1 MKPLSLSENIS
12 YKWVAMFIVMIGVFM
27 TLLST
32 TIVNITLPKM
42 MAELNTDTLGIQWVV
57 ITYMISAAI
66 AMPVTAWLGAAIG
79 RRYTYIIGLVIFTG
93 ASLFCGQAWNLE
105 SMNIARLIQGIGEGI
120 IVVTALTILYETFPQ
135 NEKGLSMGI
144 FGLGACFA
152 PALGPTLGGY
162 LTEHLSWR
170 WVFYINLPVGLLGLL
185 LALVWLRETKPEE
198 ERLLRFDWIGFSM
211 MALMFSCLITFLAR
225 GQEKEWLHSDFIL
238 TLIVL
243 FGISLAAF
251 LIWEGRSKAPLIDLR
266 LFKDPVFS
274 LCVLILV
281 LGSMAIYGV
290 FFLLPLYLVGLRL
303 YPTTMAGLLMLPGSL
318 ATGVG
323 VVIGGILSDRWRSK
337 PVLLISTIGLAWTSF
352 HLSTLNLYTPKE
364 IFLFDFI
371 LWGGMMGLFFAPALT
386 LALSRLPAERVN
398 MGSSIQNSLR
408 LVAGSIG
415 TSVAV
420 TILAR
425 KSAYHFEALSAKLT
439 YDNIAFKQLFPKF
452 SSYLLGKGGSVV
464 DKQALAMAEMT
475 IQQTATSYAF
485 QSCFIYLSLFALL
498 AAVLVLFIREPKV
511 KVKRASVVH

>member
-1 MKPLSLSENIS
+1 MKPLSLSENIN
-12 YKWVAMFIVMIGVFM
+12 YKWVATFIVMIGVFM
-27 TLLST
+27 TLLDT

-57 ITYMISAAI
+57 ISYLIGSAI
-66 AMPVTAWLGAAIG
+66 FMTMTAWLGAAIG
-79 RRYTYIIGLVIFTG
+79 HRYTYILGLTLFTSMS
-93 ASLFCGQAWNLE
+93 ALCGQAWNLE
-105 SMNIARLIQGIGEGI
+105 SMNTARFIQGIGEGI
-120 IVVTALTILYETFPQ
+120 VVVIGLTILFEVFPED
-135 NEKGLSMGI
+135 EKGLAIGI
-144 FGLGACFA
+144 YGLGASFA

-170 WVFYINLPVGLLGLL
+170 WIFYVNLPVGLLGLL
-185 LALVWLRETKPEE
+185 LSLAFLKESRPAE
-198 ERLLRFDWIGFSM
+198 ERLWRFDWMGFSM
-211 MALMFSCLITFLAR
+211 MAFMFSCLITFLAK

-238 TLIVL
+238 TLIVF
-243 FGISLAAF
+243 FGLSLAAYLF
-251 LIWEGRSKAPLIDLR
+251 WEGRSKAPLIDLR

-274 LCVLILV
+274 VCVLIIV
-281 LGSMAIYGV
+281 LGSMAAYGV
-290 FFLLPLYLVGLRL
+290 FFLLPLYLMQLRL
-303 YPTTMAGLLMLPGSL
+303 YPTSMAGLLMLPGSL
-318 ATGVG
+318 AAGVG
-323 VVIGGILSDRWRSK
+323 VVIGGVLSDRWRAK
-337 PVLLISTIGLAWTSF
+337 PILLIGTIGLAWTSF
-352 HLSTLNLYTPKE
+352 HLSTLDLYTPKE

-371 LWGGMMGLFFAPALT
+371 LWGGMSGLFFAPAMAM
-386 LALSRLPAERVN
+386 ALSRLPTERVN

-452 SSYLLGKGGSVV
+452 SSYLIGKGGSVV
-464 DKQALAMAEMT
+464 DKQALAVAEMT

-498 AAVLVLFIREPKV
+498 GAILVLFIREPCTV
-511 KVKRASVVH
+511 KKR